1 MCMNMELRKALDDA
15 DKWYELY
22 LGQKMANERLVKE
35 INELKA
41 ELLKLHQAYD
51 LTAEMLEEEQ
61 QKELAYG

>member
-1 MCMNMELRKALDDA
+1 MNMELRKALDDA

>member
-1 MCMNMELRKALDDA
+1 MNIELQKALDDA

-22 LGQKMANERLVKE
+22 LGQKFANEQLVKL
-35 INELKA
+35 INEYKA